1 MLHDH
6 NGLKMSSKLGRN
18 LFLRNWLKPNLD
30 LVIIFSKFAMNAS
43 DFLLT
48 MCSKIEHI
56 FSKTFVRGTVA
67 DVRIKVVPFSYY
79 AW

>member
-1 MLHDH
+1 MLHDR
-6 NGLKMSSKLGRN
+6 NGLKVSSKLGQN
-18 LFLRNWLKPNLD
+18 LFSRSWLNPNLD
-30 LVIIFSKFAMNAS
+30 LVIIFSKFAMNAL

-48 MCSKIEHI
+48 MCSKTEHI

-79 AW
+79 VW